1 MSYDHMKRRSNSS
14 MPRCREILA
23 EAEAVDREEDEPSA
37 RTAGATNGTC
47 RARPT
52 RDAHR
57 EDA

>member
-1 MSYDHMKRRSNSS
+1 MSYDHMRKKIEQLDAEV
-14 MPRCREILA
+14 REILA
-23 EAEAVDREEDEPSA
+23 EAEAVDREEDEA
-37 RTAGATNGTC
+37 FGADRRVTRYR